1 MKAINQ
7 QTVSVVNPREAIHT
21 AGDDY
26 AISCEGGLYK
36 WRGLESGYGY
46 EAYFSSGPGWRSP
59 EAAQCDALYSLAGLD
74 GDDHETAMQM
84 LANLRFFT
92 PAVLNVCAE
101 QNLNYDFSE
110 LETAPNE
117 AIVMTSAAELRGELE
132 KLAEAG
138 NVSPDD
144 YLRCWQVWQVLKE
157 QTTIEYYPVIIDR
170 LNALLSATIPPAQ
183 GEAGEIGALARATIA
198 AMNSTDLVLDEMKAA
213 YCQRFSH

>member
-1 MKAINQ
+1 MKAIDQ
-7 QTVSVVNPREAIHT
+7 QTVSVVNPCEAIHT

-74 GDDHETAMQM
+74 GDEHETTMQM

-110 LETAPNE
+110 LEAAPDE
-117 AIVMTSAAELRGELE
+117 VIVMTSAAELRGELE

-198 AMNSTDLVLDEMKAA
+198 AMNSTDLVLDEMKAT
-213 YCQRFSH
+213 YSQRFSH